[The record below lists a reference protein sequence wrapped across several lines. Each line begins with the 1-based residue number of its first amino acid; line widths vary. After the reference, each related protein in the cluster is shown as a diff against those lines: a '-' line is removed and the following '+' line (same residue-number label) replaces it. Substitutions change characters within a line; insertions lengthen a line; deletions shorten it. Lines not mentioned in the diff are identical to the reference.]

1 MPWADRVERLLYEG
15 ETCERRFDFGSG
27 SESESA
33 PTTLVVTSH
42 RVLAFTPERDGANF
56 RQVDRPNVDGVA
68 VTTTGRSTY
77 RWRAL
82 KLGLVGIGLLAVSAA
97 VSFDSLLSPASLES
111 AGVDSSTP
119 GTEGITGALAQIE
132 TMLAILDALILVG
145 GLVTSAAALAFVGL
159 SLRSRT
165 RRLVLE
171 VAGGDD
177 VAVPIRGGDDGI
189 VTVGE
194 LERAIRP
201 DPVDGRPPTNAEFD
215 S

>member
-1 MPWADRVERLLYEG
+1 MPWTDRVEKLLYDG
-15 ETCERRFDFGSG
+15 ETCERRFDLGSE

-56 RQVDRPNVDGVA
+56 RQIDRPNVDGVA

-97 VSFDSLLSPASLES
+97 VSLESLLPSLES
-111 AGVDSSTP
+111 AGVDSSAP
-119 GTEGITGALAQIE
+119 GMEGITGALAQIE
-132 TMLAILDALILVG
+132 TMLAILDALVLVG
-145 GLVTSAAALAFVGL
+145 GLVASAAALGFVVL

-177 VAVPIRGGDDGI
+177 VAVPIDGDDGI
-189 VTVGE
+189 VAVGD